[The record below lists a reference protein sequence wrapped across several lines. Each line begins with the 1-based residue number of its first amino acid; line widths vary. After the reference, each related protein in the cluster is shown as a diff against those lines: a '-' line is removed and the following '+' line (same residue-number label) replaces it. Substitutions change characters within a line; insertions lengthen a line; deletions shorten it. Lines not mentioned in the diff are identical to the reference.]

1 MNDGEPR
8 QERLT
13 TGIPGLD
20 RILHGG
26 FVREG
31 IYIVQGNP
39 GSGKTVL
46 GNQLCFH
53 HVADGG
59 KAVFVTLL
67 AESHARMLL
76 NIRGFDFFDES
87 VIPDGLNYVSALS
100 ALESEGL
107 PGLLDLIRREVRN
120 RRATLLVIDGLVV
133 AEESADS
140 VLDLKK
146 FIHELQSHSGL
157 LGCTTFLLGSST
169 PGVRPE
175 RTMVDGLIELTDP
188 LFGSLRE
195 RRFELT
201 KHRGTGYLRGQ
212 HAYEIT
218 DAGIVLHPRLESMLV
233 RPSRKDIAGTRR
245 VSTGIEGLDVM
256 LGGEGLPIA
265 TSTMLLGPPGSGK
278 TSTGLHFL
286 SQCNAG
292 EHGVYLS
299 FFETP
304 ERAAEKAQQLGLQLK
319 AQLESGIVRYLWK
332 PTTENILDSVG
343 NELIRAVDDPL
354 VQRVFIDGLD
364 GLRRAAVER
373 SRLVPFVTA
382 VVNELRC
389 RGISTLYSE
398 ESRASLGPEIE
409 APPAGISAVLENWI
423 ALRFTEIGSR
433 LRRLISVLKVR
444 DSGFDPIVREFELT
458 ARGIIVGN
466 PVAVG
471 SITAAEADI
480 DAPDAPEASEAPEA
494 PAPRTRSSSRPPSR
508 PKPVRR
514 SKP

>member
-1 MNDGEPR
+1 MNDVEPR
-8 QERLT
+8 LERLA

-20 RILHGG
+20 MILHGG
-26 FVREG
+26 FAREG

-53 HVADGG
+53 HVAEGG

-100 ALESEGL
+100 ALESDGL

-120 RRATLLVIDGLVV
+120 RRASLLVIDGLVV

-195 RRFELT
+195 RRFELI
-201 KHRGTGYLRGQ
+201 KHRGSGYLRGP

-218 DAGIVLHPRLESMLV
+218 DAGIVIHPRLEALLV
-233 RPSRKDIAGTRR
+233 RPSRKDTAGSRR
-245 VSTGIEGLDVM
+245 VSTGIAGLDAM
-256 LGGEGLPIA
+256 LGGGGLPVA
-265 TSTMLLGPPGSGK
+265 TSTLLLGAPGVGK
-278 TSTGLHFL
+278 TSMGLHFL
-286 SQCNAG
+286 SQCSAA

-299 FFETP
+299 FVETP
-304 ERAAEKAQQLGLQLK
+304 ERAAEKARQLGLQLK
-319 AQLESGIVRYLWK
+319 AQLDSGVVRYLWR

-343 NELIRAVDDPL
+343 HQLIRATDDPR
-354 VQRVFIDGLD
+354 VKRVFIDGLD
-364 GLRRAAVER
+364 GLRRAAVDK

-382 VVNELRC
+382 VVNELRS
-389 RGISTLYSE
+389 RGISTLYTE
-398 ESRASLGPEIE
+398 EARTALGPEIE

-444 DSGFDPIVREFELT
+444 DSGFDAIVREFELT
-458 ARGIIVGN
+458 DRGIVIGN
-466 PVAVG
+466 PVAIG
-471 SITAAEADI
+471 SITDAEAD
-480 DAPDAPEASEAPEA
+480 ADAPERP
-494 PAPRTRSSSRPPSR
+494 RSSSKPPSR
-508 PKPVRR
+508 PKPTRR

>member
-8 QERLT
+8 LERLA

-20 RILHGG
+20 TILHGG
-26 FVREG
+26 FAREG

-53 HVADGG
+53 HVAQGG
-59 KAVFVTLL
+59 RAVFVTLL

-76 NIRGFDFFDES
+76 NIRGFDFFDEN
-87 VIPDGLNYVSALS
+87 VIPHTLSYVSALS
-100 ALESEGL
+100 ALESDSL

-120 RRATLLVIDGLVV
+120 RRASLLVIDGLVV
-133 AEESADS
+133 AEEAADS

-201 KHRGTGYLRGQ
+201 KHRGSGYLRGQ

-218 DAGIVLHPRLESMLV
+218 DAGIVIHPRLESMLV
-233 RPSRKDIAGTRR
+233 RPSRKDSAGSHR
-245 VSTGIEGLDVM
+245 VSTGIAGLDAM
-256 LGGEGLPIA
+256 LGGDGLPVA
-265 TSTMLLGPPGSGK
+265 TSTLLLGAPGAGK

-286 SQCNAG
+286 SPCSAA

-304 ERAAEKAQQLGLQLK
+304 ERAAEKARQLGLPLK
-319 AQLESGIVRYLWK
+319 AQLDSGVVRYLWR

-343 NELIRAVDDPL
+343 NELIRATDDPR

-364 GLRRAAVER
+364 GLRRAAVDR

-382 VVNELRC
+382 LVNELRS
-389 RGISTLYSE
+389 RGISTLYTE
-398 ESRASLGPEIE
+398 EARTTLGPEIE

-444 DSGFDPIVREFELT
+444 DSGFDPTVREFELT
-458 ARGIIVGN
+458 DHGIIVGD

-471 SITAAEADI
+471 AITDAQADA
-480 DAPDAPEASEAPEA
+480 DAPSRPP
-494 PAPRTRSSSRPPSR
+494 RSSSKPPSR
-508 PKPVRR
+508 PKPTRR

>member
-8 QERLT
+8 LERLA
-13 TGIPGLD
+13 TGISGLD

-53 HVADGG
+53 HVSEGG

-87 VIPDGLNYVSALS
+87 VIPDALNYVSALS

-107 PGLLDLIRREVRN
+107 PGLLNLIRREVRN
-120 RRATLLVIDGLVV
+120 RKATLLVIDGLVV

-188 LFGSLRE
+188 LFGGLRE

-218 DAGIVLHPRLESMLV
+218 DAGIEIHPRLESMLV

-245 VSTGIEGLDVM
+245 ISTGIAGLDAV

-278 TSTGLHFL
+278 TSIGLHFL
-286 SQCNAG
+286 SQCSAG

-304 ERAAEKAQQLGLQLK
+304 ERAAEKATQLGLQLK
-319 AQLESGIVRYLWK
+319 AQLDSGVVRYLWR

-343 NELIRAVDDPL
+343 NELIRAADDPL
-354 VQRVFIDGLD
+354 VKRVFIDGLD
-364 GLRRAAVER
+364 GLRRAATDR

-382 VVNELRC
+382 VVNEFRS
-389 RGISTLYSE
+389 RGISTLYTE
-398 ESRASLGPEIE
+398 ESRTTLGPEIE
-409 APPAGISAVLENWI
+409 APPSGISAVLENWI

-458 ARGIIVGN
+458 DHGIIVGN
-466 PVAVG
+466 PVAIG
-471 SITAAEADI
+471 SITAAEADV
-480 DAPDAPEASEAPEA
+480 DVDA
-494 PAPRTRSSSRPPSR
+494 PAPRAPSSSRPPSR
-508 PKPVRR
+508 HKPTRR

>member
-8 QERLT
+8 LARLA

-53 HVADGG
+53 HVSQGG

-76 NIRGFDFFDES
+76 NIGGFDFFDES
-87 VIPDGLNYVSALS
+87 VIPEALNYVSALS
-100 ALESEGL
+100 ALEADGL

-120 RRATLLVIDGLVV
+120 RQASLLVIDGLVV

-146 FIHELQSHSGL
+146 FIHELQSHSSL

-175 RTMVDGLIELTDP
+175 RTMVDGLVELTDR
-188 LFGSLRE
+188 LFGSHRE
-195 RRFELT
+195 RRFELV
-201 KHRGTGYLRGQ
+201 KLRGSGYLRGQ

-218 DAGIVLHPRLESMLV
+218 DTGIEIHPRLESALV
-233 RPSRKDIAGTRR
+233 RPSRKDIAGSSR
-245 VSTGIEGLDVM
+245 VSTGIMGLDAM

-265 TSTMLLGPPGSGK
+265 TSTMVLGPPGAGK
-278 TSTGLHFL
+278 TSLGLHFL
-286 SQCNAG
+286 SECDAA
-292 EHGVYLS
+292 ERGVYLS

-304 ERAAEKAQQLGLQLK
+304 ERAAEKAQRLGLRLKDQLDS
-319 AQLESGIVRYLWK
+319 EFVRYLWK

-343 NELIRAVDDPL
+343 NELIQATEDPR
-354 VQRVFIDGLD
+354 VKRVFIDGLD
-364 GLRRAAVER
+364 GLRRAAVEKD
-373 SRLVPFVTA
+373 RLVPFVTA
-382 VVNELRC
+382 VVNELRS
-389 RGISTLYSE
+389 RGISTLYTGE
-398 ESRASLGPEIE
+398 ARTSLGPEIE
-409 APPAGISAVLENWI
+409 APPPGISAVLDNWI

-458 ARGIIVGN
+458 DRGIVIGN
-466 PVAVG
+466 PVAIG
-471 SITAAEADI
+471 AITADEADV
-480 DAPDAPEASEAPEA
+480 DAPA
-494 PAPRTRSSSRPPSR
+494 RTSRSSSKPPTRS
-508 PKPVRR
+508 KPSRR

>member
-8 QERLT
+8 LERLA

-20 RILHGG
+20 KILHGG

-53 HVADGG
+53 HVRSGG

-87 VIPDGLNYVSALS
+87 VIPEGLNYVSALS
-100 ALESEGL
+100 ALESDGL

-120 RRATLLVIDGLVV
+120 RKASLLVIDGLVV

-146 FIHELQSHSGL
+146 FIHELQSHSAL

-175 RTMVDGLIELTDP
+175 RTMVDGLIELTDVM
-188 LFGSLRE
+188 FGSLRE
-195 RRFELT
+195 RRFELV
-201 KHRGTGYLRGQ
+201 KHRGSGYLRGQ

-218 DAGIVLHPRLESMLV
+218 DAGIELHPRLESLLS
-233 RPSRKDIAGTRR
+233 RPSRKDSAGTRR
-245 VSTGIEGLDVM
+245 ISTGIVGLDAM
-256 LGGEGLPIA
+256 LGGEGLPA
-265 TSTMLLGPPGSGK
+265 ASSTMLLGPPGAGK

-286 SQCNAG
+286 SQCSAA

-304 ERAAEKAQQLGLQLK
+304 ERAAEKAQQLGLQLH
-319 AQLESGIVRYLWK
+319 AQLERGIVRYLWR

-343 NELIRAVDDPL
+343 NELIRVTEDPL
-354 VQRVFIDGLD
+354 VKRVFIDGLD
-364 GLRRAAVER
+364 GLRRAAVDR
-373 SRLVPFVTA
+373 SRLIPFVTA

-389 RGISTLYSE
+389 RGISTLYTE
-398 ESRASLGPEIE
+398 EARTSLGPEIE

-458 ARGIIVGN
+458 DHGIIVGD
-466 PVAVG
+466 PVAIG
-471 SITAAEADI
+471 SITAAEADS
-480 DAPDAPEASEAPEA
+480 DA
-494 PAPRTRSSSRPPSR
+494 PAPRARSSSRPPPSR
-508 PKPVRR
+508 PKPTRR
-514 SKP
+514 NKP